1 MFKTLADAF
10 KVKEVRNKL
19 ILTLVLLFVY
29 RLGCWIPIPGVEKGI
44 DLGNNTFLGL
54 LSAVSGG
61 ALSQG
66 SFLALGV
73 SPYISASIIIQLLS
87 AVIPSWQRYAKEG
100 ADGRKKISQ
109 YTKIAALIIAIA
121 QAVGIAVGFRQVID
135 PNLTMFGGKAWIFYI
150 FMVTMLVSGAMFT
163 VWLGEKITEIGIGN
177 GMSLLIFVGILSSAM
192 SSIWGSFKN
201 LTVGGETTQTAIW
214 QLVLFVVAL
223 IAIFALVVFVD
234 GGERRVNVQYAK
246 QVKGRKMYGG
256 QSTYIPVRVNANG
269 VMPIIFA
276 TTLLAFPQML
286 FSIFAPEKAAAGTG
300 FFGWWSRWLGTGSW
314 IYSIVL
320 ALLILAFAYFY
331 TMLNFDTEE
340 ISRQIQQN
348 GGFIQGIRP
357 GKPTAQY
364 LSSINKR
371 ITLFGAIFLAF
382 MALIPTL
389 AFTWIANLTGTGIGG
404 LTTAFSATGMLIVVS
419 VALETNKQLEAQ
431 LMMKNYRGFLK

>member
-10 KVKEVRNKL
+10 KIKEVRNKI
-19 ILTLVLLFVY
+19 ILTLVLLFIY
-29 RLGCWIPIPGVEKGI
+29 RLGCWLPIPGIDTEALGVKVEG
-44 DLGNNTFLGL
+44 NTFLGL

-73 SPYISASIIIQLLS
+73 SPYITSSIIIQLLS
-87 AVIPSWQRYAKEG
+87 AVIPSWQRLAKEGG

-109 YTKIAALIIAIA
+109 YTKIAALILAVA
-121 QAVGIAVGFRQVID
+121 QAIGIAVGFGTAGNTHIS
-135 PNLTMFGGKAWIFYI
+135 LFGNEFVCYAFI
-150 FMVTMLVSGAMFT
+150 VLMLVAGAMFT

-177 GMSLLIFVGILSSAM
+177 GMSLLIFVGILSSLGTGLM
-192 SSIWGSFKN
+192 QNFQSIGE
-201 LTVGGETTQTAIW
+201 GGKAAQTAIW
-214 QLVLFVVAL
+214 QLILFLAVLV
-223 IAIFALVVFVD
+223 AIFALVVFVD
-234 GGERRVNVQYAK
+234 GGERKVGVQYAK
-246 QVKGRKMYGG
+246 QMKGRKMYGG
-256 QSTYIPVRVNANG
+256 QSTYIPIRVNANG

-276 TTLLAFPQML
+276 SAILTFPQML
-286 FSIFAPEKAAAGTG
+286 FSIFWPNVTDG
-300 FFGWWSRWLGTGSW
+300 FIGWWNTWVGAGSW
-314 IYSIVL
+314 VYAVIM

-331 TMLNFDTEE
+331 TMLNFDPDM

-348 GGFIQGIRP
+348 GGFIPGIRP

-364 LSSINKR
+364 LSGINKK

-389 AFTWIANLTGTGIGG
+389 LFTAIGVGG
-404 LTTAFSATGMLIVVS
+404 LNTAFSATGMLIVVS
-419 VALETNKQLEAQ
+419 VALEFDKQLEAQ